1 MSTPRTDKHQEQME
15 VEDLDVECSE
25 TYHLARELERENNEL
40 RQALSGRT
48 VSCSNCND
56 LAAENAAMREAIKEA
71 HASLNDC
78 REDTCELIAER
89 DWWKNEPR
97 CGYSARWAE
106 MQARLAKAESTLQ
119 KLQPYLK

>member
-25 TYHLARELERENNEL
+25 TYHLARELERELNT
-40 RQALSGRT
+40 AK
-48 VSCSNCND
+48 
-56 LAAENAAMREAIKEA
+56 AENAAMREAIKEA
-71 HASLNDC
+71 HDTLDGC
-78 REDTCELIAER
+78 REDTCELIAQR